1 MNYLNTLQLLPS
13 IKARTP
19 THKTLITKLSTRMMN
34 MVMIKKPKARKML
47 MATLKM
53 QFQNLETS
61 TSLLYLKSKEFL
73 LKI

>member
-1 MNYLNTLQLLPS
+1 
-13 IKARTP
+13 
-19 THKTLITKLSTRMMN
+19 MMN

-61 TSLLYLKSKEFL
+61 TSLLYRKSKEFL